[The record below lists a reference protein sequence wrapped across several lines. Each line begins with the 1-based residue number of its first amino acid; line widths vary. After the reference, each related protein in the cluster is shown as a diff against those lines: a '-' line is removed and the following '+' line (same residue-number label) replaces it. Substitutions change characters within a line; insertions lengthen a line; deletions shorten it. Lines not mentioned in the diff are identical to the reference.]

1 MLRKLSASLRSQY
14 SHLLPT
20 DDALTADELCDLS
33 AHHIFMIQLIL
44 HFLVCTMLSIWQLA

>member
-33 AHHIFMIQLIL
+33 AHPIFMIQLIL
-44 HFLVCTMLSIWQLA
+44 HFLACTMLSMWQLA